1 MQPTHARGNR
11 VKLEESSKIQPN
23 ITNLVN
29 TLSPEIS
36 KAQSSKDP
44 ISKIPGD
51 DNLQTQE
58 PSKKNFDVKM
68 NHCDCQRNLK
78 EVQENPTNLNFNQ
91 TTCSYD
97 AFLRGPHQ
105 KVISFSFYGDI
116 NSDRSKM
123 KGYFEGIVGNLK
135 LIPKF
140 YPGWIMRLYYDLDKN
155 DPILKDICTLACSDN
170 NLDICEVKHLPGNP
184 VIDATD
190 IFAMDWRFF
199 PTLDPQV

>member
-11 VKLEESSKIQPN
+11 VKLKESSKIQPN

-29 TLSPEIS
+29 TMSPEIS

-78 EVQENPTNLNFNQ
+78 EVQENPTNLNF
-91 TTCSYD
+91 
-97 AFLRGPHQ
+97 
-105 KVISFSFYGDI
+105 
-116 NSDRSKM
+116 
-123 KGYFEGIVGNLK
+123 
-135 LIPKF
+135 
-140 YPGWIMRLYYDLDKN
+140 
-155 DPILKDICTLACSDN
+155 
-170 NLDICEVKHLPGNP
+170 
-184 VIDATD
+184 
-190 IFAMDWRFF
+190 
-199 PTLDPQV
+199 TLDFMHL